1 MLPKGK
7 NKLKEIKGQ
16 PSVLSSVSQ
25 VISNNKTPTQA
36 KTLRQ
41 STKDRTPPTPP
52 NPVASES
59 NPNKR
64 PNMEDNLQEDDME
77 IGELTPELKMIDL
90 LIKRNLKEQL
100 KPIKN
105 NINSLLNT
113 AKITEKNALE
123 ITNLKKESS
132 YWKQWCQKLEMEQ
145 KHIKERLDR
154 MENYQLENNLILH
167 GIPETTAW
175 EYPES
180 RYAKIIDHLAPT
192 MHGRNEAEQR
202 DMARN
207 LSIQKTKRVGKFSV
221 DRNRPISITFGKHED
236 VEYLITYKRY
246 LLDGIYLDRE
256 YCEEVERKRKLLR
269 PIMRCAK
276 NHTDY
281 KRKCRM
287 ENDTIVIKGKHYTIN
302 NLHQLPAEINGFEAT
317 SKKKDGVTCYFG
329 ELNPLSNFHPA
340 KISYEGHIYHSS
352 EQLIQHK
359 KAQLFGDE
367 IAEAQI
373 LATNTA
379 LESKSEA
386 RNVRNYDQQIWEE
399 SAKELCY
406 EGIKLKFTQ
415 HQWLANLLLS
425 TNNDILGEATYDKL
439 WGTGVT
445 FIAMTALTEPN
456 GTVMASWGKY

>member
-1 MLPKGK
+1 
-7 NKLKEIKGQ
+7 
-16 PSVLSSVSQ
+16 
-25 VISNNKTPTQA
+25 
-36 KTLRQ
+36 
-41 STKDRTPPTPP
+41 
-52 NPVASES
+52 
-59 NPNKR
+59 
-64 PNMEDNLQEDDME
+64 MEENLQEEDME

-90 LIKRNLKEQL
+90 LIKCNLKEQL
-100 KPIKN
+100 KPIN
-105 NINSLLNT
+105 SNINSLLNT

-123 ITNLKKESS
+123 ITTLKKENN
-132 YWKQWCQKLEMEQ
+132 YWKQRCQKLELEQ

-192 MHGRNEAEQR
+192 MNGRNEAEQR

-207 LSIQKTKRVGKFSV
+207 LSIQKTKRIGKFSV
-221 DRNRPISITFGKHED
+221 DRNRPISISFGKYED

-246 LLDGIYLDRE
+246 LPQGIYLDRE

-276 NHTDY
+276 KHSDY
-281 KRKCRM
+281 KKKCRM

-317 SKKKDGVTCYFG
+317 SRKKDGVTCYFG
-329 ELNPLSNFHPA
+329 ELNPLSNFHPT

-386 RNVRNYDQQIWEE
+386 RNVRNYDQQIW
-399 SAKELCY
+399 
-406 EGIKLKFTQ
+406 
-415 HQWLANLLLS
+415 
-425 TNNDILGEATYDKL
+425 
-439 WGTGVT
+439 
-445 FIAMTALTEPN
+445 
-456 GTVMASWGKY
+456 

>member
-1 MLPKGK
+1 MPPKGK

-16 PSVLSSVSQ
+16 PSVLSSVSP
-25 VISNNKTPTQA
+25 VLSNNKTPTQT
-36 KTLRQ
+36 KTPRQ
-41 STKDRTPPTPP
+41 SIKDRTLPTPP

-59 NPNKR
+59 NPNKL
-64 PNMEDNLQEDDME
+64 PNMEDNSQEDDME

-100 KPIKN
+100 KPINN
-105 NINSLLNT
+105 NINSLLIT
-113 AKITEKNALE
+113 AKMTEKNALE

-132 YWKQWCQKLEMEQ
+132 YWKQRCQKLELEQ

-192 MHGRNEAEQR
+192 MNGRNEAEQR

-221 DRNRPISITFGKHED
+221 DRNRPISISFGKYED

-317 SKKKDGVTCYFG
+317 SKKKGWG
-329 ELNPLSNFHPA
+329 
-340 KISYEGHIYHSS
+340 
-352 EQLIQHK
+352 
-359 KAQLFGDE
+359 
-367 IAEAQI
+367 
-373 LATNTA
+373 
-379 LESKSEA
+379 
-386 RNVRNYDQQIWEE
+386 
-399 SAKELCY
+399 
-406 EGIKLKFTQ
+406 
-415 HQWLANLLLS
+415 NLLL
-425 TNNDILGEATYDKL
+425 
-439 WGTGVT
+439 WG
-445 FIAMTALTEPN
+445 AEPL
-456 GTVMASWGKY
+456 VQLSPCQDLL